1 MKCLTEERQAC
12 YNLQQVKQG
21 NFKEVFMLRILKTL
35 KWKEWIYALFG
46 VGFIVLQVWLD
57 LTMPDYMEEITKLAV
72 SGAASGGEI
81 WKNGALMLGCALGSA
96 GSSML
101 VGYFAARIAATV
113 SFRLRS
119 QVFDRVESFSME
131 EINRF
136 STASLITRTT
146 NDIQQVQMVISMGL
160 QIMVKAPI
168 LAVWAVCKIL
178 TRNWQWS
185 VSTAVAVGVMVIM
198 LLIIFLAV
206 FPKFRLVQKLTD
218 NLNSVTREN
227 LTGVRVVRAYNAEE
241 YQQKKFEKAN
251 TDLTKTQLFTSRAMA
266 IMMPM
271 MTMIMSGLTLAIYWV
286 GAYLIDDLPTGAER
300 YEMFA
305 QMSAFSGYAMQ
316 VVMAFMMLAMI
327 FIILPRAMVSVRRIG
342 EVLDATSNISDG
354 TLSAAPEGSPV
365 GTVEFRNVSFKYP
378 DASEYVLH
386 DLSFKAEKG
395 QTVAF
400 IGSTGSGKSTAINL
414 VPRFYDA
421 TEGEILVDG
430 VNVKDYTLRALHDK
444 IGYVPQRAVLFSGT
458 VESNVAYGAKDGM
471 EFTEDGVKDAVRIAQ
486 GQEFVEKME
495 GGYQAHIAQGGTNVS
510 GGQKQRLAIARAV
523 CRKPEIFIFDD
534 YFSALDY
541 KTDRLLR
548 TALKRE
554 TGDATSLIVAQ
565 RIGTIRDADLIIVL
579 DEGKVVGQG
588 THEELMKNCDVYR
601 EIAYSQLSKE
611 ELEGNGEVSENAGN

>member
-1 MKCLTEERQAC
+1 
-12 YNLQQVKQG
+12 
-21 NFKEVFMLRILKTL
+21 MLRIFKTL

-96 GSSML
+96 ISSML

-185 VSTAVAVGVMVIM
+185 VSTAVAVGIMVIM
-198 LLIIFLAV
+198 LLFIFLAV

-218 NLNSVTREN
+218 NLNGVTREN

-286 GAYLIDDLPTGAER
+286 GAYLIGDLPTGAER

-342 EVLDATSNISDG
+342 EVLDATSNIVDG

-386 DLSFKAEKG
+386 DLTFKAEKG

-458 VESNVAYGAKDGM
+458 VESNVAYGAKDGL
-471 EFTEDGVKDAVRIAQ
+471 EFTKEGVKDAVRIAQ

-495 GGYQAHIAQGGTNVS
+495 GGYEAHIAQGGTNVS

-523 CRKPEIFIFDD
+523 CRKPEIYIFDD
-534 YFSALDY
+534 SFSALDY

-548 TALKRE
+548 SALKRE
-554 TGDATSLIVAQ
+554 TGGATSLIVAQ

-588 THEELMKNCDVYR
+588 THEELMKNCEVYR

>member
-1 MKCLTEERQAC
+1 
-12 YNLQQVKQG
+12 
-21 NFKEVFMLRILKTL
+21 MLRILKTL
-35 KWKEWIYALFG
+35 KWKEWIYALLG

-96 GSSML
+96 VSSML

-168 LAVWAVCKIL
+168 LAVWAICKIL

-198 LLIIFLAV
+198 LLFIFLAV
-206 FPKFRLVQKLTD
+206 FPKFRLVQMLTD
-218 NLNSVTREN
+218 NLNGVTREN

-251 TDLTKTQLFTSRAMA
+251 SALTKTQLFTSRAMA

-286 GAYLIDDLPTGAER
+286 GAYLINDLPTGAER

-316 VVMAFMMLAMI
+316 VVAAFMMLAMI

-342 EVLDATSNISDG
+342 EVLDAKSGIADG
-354 TLSAAPEGSPV
+354 TLSAAPEGAPV

-395 QTVAF
+395 QMVAF

-471 EFTEDGVKDAVRIAQ
+471 EFTEEGVKDAVRIAQ

-495 GGYQAHIAQGGTNVS
+495 GGYRAHIAQGGTNVS
-510 GGQKQRLAIARAV
+510 GGQKQRIAIARAV
-523 CRKPEIFIFDD
+523 CRKPEIYIFDD
-534 YFSALDY
+534 SFSALDY

-579 DEGKVVGQG
+579 DEGRVVGQG
-588 THEELMKNCDVYR
+588 THDELMKNCEVYR

>member
-1 MKCLTEERQAC
+1 
-12 YNLQQVKQG
+12 
-21 NFKEVFMLRILKTL
+21 MLRILKTL
-35 KWKEWIYALFG
+35 KWKEWIYALLG

-96 GSSML
+96 VSSML

-168 LAVWAVCKIL
+168 LAVWAICKIL

-198 LLIIFLAV
+198 LLFIFLAV
-206 FPKFRLVQKLTD
+206 FPKFRLVQMLTD
-218 NLNSVTREN
+218 NLNGVTREN

-251 TDLTKTQLFTSRAMA
+251 SALTKTQLFTSRAMA

-286 GAYLIDDLPTGAER
+286 GAYLINDLPTGAER

-316 VVMAFMMLAMI
+316 VVAAFMMLAMI

-342 EVLDATSNISDG
+342 EVLDAKSGIADG
-354 TLSAAPEGSPV
+354 TLSAAPEGAPV

-395 QTVAF
+395 QMVAF

-458 VESNVAYGAKDGM
+458 IESNVAYGAKDGM
-471 EFTEDGVKDAVRIAQ
+471 EFTEEGVKDAVRIAQ

-495 GGYQAHIAQGGTNVS
+495 GGYRAHIAQGGTNVS
-510 GGQKQRLAIARAV
+510 GGQKQRIAIARAV
-523 CRKPEIFIFDD
+523 CRKPEIYIFDD
-534 YFSALDY
+534 SFSALDY

-579 DEGKVVGQG
+579 DEGRVVGQG
-588 THEELMKNCDVYR
+588 THDELMKNCEVYR

>member
-1 MKCLTEERQAC
+1 
-12 YNLQQVKQG
+12 
-21 NFKEVFMLRILKTL
+21 
-35 KWKEWIYALFG
+35 
-46 VGFIVLQVWLD
+46 
-57 LTMPDYMEEITKLAV
+57 
-72 SGAASGGEI
+72 
-81 WKNGALMLGCALGSA
+81 
-96 GSSML
+96 
-101 VGYFAARIAATV
+101 
-113 SFRLRS
+113 
-119 QVFDRVESFSME
+119 ME

-146 NDIQQVQMVISMGL
+146 NDTQQVQMVISMGL

-168 LAVWAVCKIL
+168 LAVWAICKIL

-198 LLIIFLAV
+198 LLFIFLAV

-218 NLNSVTREN
+218 NLNGVTREN

-251 TDLTKTQLFTSRAMA
+251 SALTKTQLFTSRAMA

-286 GAYLIDDLPTGAER
+286 GAYLINDLPTGAER

-316 VVMAFMMLAMI
+316 VVAAFMMLAMI

-342 EVLDATSNISDG
+342 EVLDAKSGIADG
-354 TLSAAPEGSPV
+354 TLSAAPEGAPV

-395 QTVAF
+395 QMVAF

-458 VESNVAYGAKDGM
+458 IESNVAYGAKDGM
-471 EFTEDGVKDAVRIAQ
+471 EFTEEGVKDAVRIAQ

-495 GGYQAHIAQGGTNVS
+495 GGYRAHIAQGGTNVS
-510 GGQKQRLAIARAV
+510 GGQKQRIAIARAV
-523 CRKPEIFIFDD
+523 CRKPEIYIFDD
-534 YFSALDY
+534 SFSALDY

-579 DEGKVVGQG
+579 DEGRVVGQG
-588 THEELMKNCDVYR
+588 THDELMKNCEVYR

>member
-1 MKCLTEERQAC
+1 
-12 YNLQQVKQG
+12 
-21 NFKEVFMLRILKTL
+21 MLRIFKTL

-96 GSSML
+96 ISSML

-131 EINRF
+131 EINCF

-185 VSTAVAVGVMVIM
+185 VSTAVAVGIMVIM
-198 LLIIFLAV
+198 LLFIFLAV

-218 NLNSVTREN
+218 NLNGVTREN

-342 EVLDATSNISDG
+342 EVLDATSNIVDG

-378 DASEYVLH
+378 DASEYVLQ
-386 DLSFKAEKG
+386 DLNFKAEKG

-534 YFSALDY
+534 SFSALDY

-611 ELEGNGEVSENAGN
+611 ELEGNGEVNENAGN